1 MENPNLIPRSLW
13 KAGNNQHRLV
23 FLIRDGKVYYGSRG
37 GNVMNEFT
45 QGEKCAINAFLENA
59 EYIRLFNDHE
69 WDQGRKDLSGW
80 IISNRL

>member
-1 MENPNLIPRSLW
+1 
-13 KAGNNQHRLV
+13 
-23 FLIRDGKVYYGSRG
+23 
-37 GNVMNEFT
+37 MNEFT